1 MIKKL
6 NFILAFCLFAI
17 NANSQTVHLYRDTT
31 VHVTVAGQALANA
44 WAGGLNGAVFAEMD
58 LNGDNIMDLIAYCSA
73 SNRIAP
79 FINLGVYKKSSY
91 VYAPEY
97 ISRFPNGLE
106 GWIRTYD
113 YDGDGDLDLFSYEN
127 AGINCYR
134 NDFNSQNGLH
144 FSLVTNQLT
153 THYGSFSTNIYVSRV
168 NVPALSD
175 VDNDGDMDVLA
186 FSISGSWVEYHKNYS
201 MDSTGNASGYLFYNI
216 PQCWGYFALNSGYNS
231 AELPPVLPGCPL
243 LPANPIRN
251 NMDVDAVKLSTIQQE
266 KRHSGSVLLA
276 ADLDGDG
283 DKDVLNGDVLSPNV
297 LYVENCGNLDSAYMC
312 SQDSVFPAYDQSVL
326 LRDVAAPY
334 YFDGN
339 NDGIKDFIASNFFD
353 TGEDYNNI
361 QFFNNTTN
369 NITNVF
375 HHTTDRWLVDQMIEV
390 GTSAHPVFFDVN
402 NDGKDDLLIGND
414 YRSDANV
421 LTGKIAYY
429 LNVSSGSNK
438 EYSFI
443 TDDFASLSTTG
454 LLGIAPTFGDL
465 DGDGDKDM
473 LVGESDGNLM
483 YYQQV
488 STGNFT
494 FSQANYQNINVGDNS
509 SPQLVDV
516 NKDGL
521 LDLVIGE
528 RVGNLNYYQNTGSAS
543 SPVFTLISAN
553 WGGVNVK
560 KWNSYAGL
568 SNPLVF
574 DNGAGTELLVGSLS
588 GYIYHFNNIDGNLTG
603 NFNLVDSM
611 YQNIFEPQH
620 CSLAMNDVDGDGKYD
635 LVVGNQNGGVV
646 LYTQNTA
653 LGLNDNS
660 QSPDLFFTLFPNPV
674 NDRLF
679 VKFEGFKSTEKT
691 ELSVRNIL
699 GQEILHQRITSGN
712 ISLNTSTLP
721 AGSYICIISGN
732 GKYYTEKFI
741 KQ

>member
-1 MIKKL
+1 MFKRIYL
-6 NFILAFCLFAI
+6 VVIMCCFAFIA
-17 NANSQTVHLYRDTT
+17 NAQTVHLYRDTT
-31 VHVTVAGQALANA
+31 VHITVAGQTLANA

-58 LNGDNIMDLIAYCSA
+58 LNGDNIMDIIAYCSA

-79 FINLGVYKKSSY
+79 FINQGIYKKSSY
-91 VYAPEY
+91 IYAPEY
-97 ISRFPNGLE
+97 VSRFPAELE

-113 YDGDGDLDLFSYEN
+113 YDGDGDLDLFSYVN
-127 AGINCYR
+127 AGISCYR
-134 NDFNSQNGLH
+134 NDYNAQNGLH
-144 FSLVTNQLT
+144 FTLITNQLT
-153 THYGSFSTNIYVSRV
+153 THYGTFPTNIYVSRV

-201 MDSTGNASGYLFYNI
+201 MDSTGNAAGFLFYNI
-216 PQCWGYFALNSGYNS
+216 PQCWGYFALKSGYN
-231 AELPPVLPGCPL
+231 AADLPPVLPACPL

-251 NMDVDAVKLSTIQQE
+251 NIDVDAVELSSTISE

-276 ADLDGDG
+276 ADFDGDG

-297 LYVENCGNLDSAYMC
+297 LYINNCGNLDSAYMC
-312 SQDSVFPAYDQSVL
+312 LQDSAFPSYDQSVL

-339 NDGIKDFIASNFFD
+339 NDGNKDFIASNFFD
-353 TGEDYNNI
+353 TGEDYTNI
-361 QFFNNTTN
+361 KFYANTTN
-369 NITNVF
+369 NTTNVF
-375 HHTTDRWLVDQMIEV
+375 HHNTDRWLIDQMIEV

-421 LTGKIAYY
+421 LTGKISYY
-429 LNVSSGSNK
+429 LNVSSGANK
-438 EYSFI
+438 EFSFI
-443 TDDFASLSTTG
+443 TDDFASLSAFG
-454 LLGIAPTFGDL
+454 LLAIAPTFGDL

-473 LVGESDGNLM
+473 LVGESSGNLILFL
-483 YYQQV
+483 QT
-488 STGNFT
+488 STGNF
-494 FSQANYQNINVGDNS
+494 SLGQVNYQGINVGYNS
-509 SPQLVDV
+509 APQLVDV

-521 LDLVIGE
+521 LDLVVGE
-528 RVGNLNYYQNTGSAS
+528 RTGNLNYYENTGTASA
-543 SPVFTLISAN
+543 PIFTLVSTT

-574 DNGAGTELLVGSLS
+574 DNGTGTELLVGSLS
-588 GYIYHFNNIDGNLTG
+588 GYIYHYNNIDGNLTG
-603 NFNLVDSM
+603 AFTLVDSM

-620 CSLAMNDVDGDGKYD
+620 ASIAMDDIDGDSKYD

-646 LYTQNTA
+646 LYTQNSA
-653 LGLNDNS
+653 LSLNENNL
-660 QSPDLFFTLFPNPV
+660 SPELYFNLYPNPV
-674 NDRLF
+674 SDMMF
-679 VKFEGFKSTEKT
+679 IKFEGYNAAKNAVLTIK
-691 ELSVRNIL
+691 NIL
-699 GQEILHQRITSGN
+699 GQEILHQRITSVN
-712 ISLNTSTLP
+712 VSLNTTKLP
-721 AGSYICIISGN
+721 KGAYICIISGE

>member
-1 MIKKL
+1 MFKRIYL
-6 NFILAFCLFAI
+6 VVIMCCFAFIA
-17 NANSQTVHLYRDTT
+17 NAQTVHLYRDTT
-31 VHVTVAGQALANA
+31 VHITVAGQTLANA

-58 LNGDNIMDLIAYCSA
+58 LNGDNIMDLVAYCSA

-79 FINLGVYKKSSY
+79 FINLGIYKKASY
-91 VYAPEY
+91 VYAPEFV
-97 ISRFPNGLE
+97 SRFPSELE

-113 YDGDGDLDLFSYEN
+113 YDGDGDLDLFSYVN
-127 AGINCYR
+127 AGISCYR
-134 NDFNSQNGLH
+134 NDYNVQNGLH
-144 FSLVTNQLT
+144 FTLVTNQLT

-168 NVPALSD
+168 NVPALVD

-201 MDSTGNASGYLFYNI
+201 MDSTGNAAGFLFYNI
-216 PQCWGYFALNSGYNS
+216 PQCWGYFALKSGYN
-231 AELPPVLPGCPL
+231 AADLPPVLPACPL

-251 NMDVDAVKLSTIQQE
+251 NSDVAAVELSNSVNE

-283 DKDVLNGDVLSPNV
+283 DKDILNGDVLSPNV
-297 LYVENCGNLDSAYMC
+297 LYVNNCGNLDSAYMC
-312 SQDSVFPAYDQSVL
+312 LQDSAFPSYNQSVL

-339 NDGIKDFIASNFFD
+339 NDGNKDFIASNFFD
-353 TGEDYNNI
+353 TGEDFNNI
-361 QFFNNTTN
+361 KFYSNTTN
-369 NITNVF
+369 NVTNIF
-375 HHTTDRWLVDQMIEV
+375 HHLTNRWLVDEMLEV

-414 YRSDANV
+414 YRSDANI

-429 LNVSSGSNK
+429 MNVSSGSSK
-438 EYSFI
+438 EYTFI

-454 LLGIAPTFGDL
+454 LLAVSPTFGDL

-473 LVGESDGNLM
+473 LIGESSGNLI
-483 YYQQV
+483 YYQQISV
-488 STGNFT
+488 GNF
-494 FSQANYQNINVGDNS
+494 SLAQVNYQSINVGYNS
-509 SPQLVDV
+509 TPQLVDV

-521 LDLVIGE
+521 IDLVVGE
-528 RVGNLNYYQNTGSAS
+528 RTGNLNYYQNTGTMTA
-543 SPVFTLISAN
+543 PVFTLSSTN

-574 DNGAGTELLVGSLS
+574 DNGTGTELLVGSLS
-588 GYIYHFNNIDGNLTG
+588 GYIYHYNNIDGNLTG
-603 NFNLVDSM
+603 NFTLVDSM
-611 YQNIFEPQH
+611 FQNIFEPQH
-620 CSLAMNDVDGDGKYD
+620 VSIAMGDVDVDGKYD

-646 LYTQNTA
+646 LYTQNTSI
-653 LGLNDNS
+653 GLIDHITTS
-660 QSPDLFFTLFPNPV
+660 DLYFTLFPNPV
-674 NDRLF
+674 KDKLF
-679 VKFEGFKSTEKT
+679 VKFEAFKASEKT

-699 GQEILHQRITSGN
+699 GQEILHQRITSEN
-712 ISLNTSTLP
+712 ISLNTSGLP
-721 AGSYICIISGN
+721 SGSYVCILSSN
-732 GKYYTEKFI
+732 GMYFTEKFI

>member
-6 NFILAFCLFAI
+6 NFILAFCFFAI
-17 NANSQTVHLYRDTT
+17 KANSQTVHLYRDTT

-58 LNGDNIMDLIAYCSA
+58 LNGDNIMDIIAYCSA

-79 FINLGVYKKSSY
+79 FINLGIYKKSSY
-91 VYAPEY
+91 VYSPEY
-97 ISRFPNGLE
+97 ISRFPSNLE

-113 YDGDGDLDLFSYEN
+113 YDSDGDLDLFSYEN

-134 NDFNSQNGLH
+134 NDFNSLTGLH
-144 FSLVTNQLT
+144 FSFVTNQLM
-153 THYGSFSTNIYVSRV
+153 THYGTFPTNIYVSRV

-201 MDSTGNASGYLFYNI
+201 LDSTGNASGFLFYNI
-216 PQCWGYFALNSGYNS
+216 PQCWGYFALSNGYNS
-231 AELPPVLPGCPL
+231 AALPPVLPACPL

-251 NMDVDAVKLSTIQQE
+251 NFDVEAVELSFAQQE
-266 KRHSGSVLLA
+266 KRHSGSVLLV
-276 ADLDGDG
+276 ADLDGDD

-297 LYVENCGNLDSAYMC
+297 LYINNCGTQDSAYMC
-312 SQDSVFPAYDQSVL
+312 LQDSAFPIYDQSVL

-339 NDGIKDFIASNFFD
+339 NDGNKDFIASNFFD

-361 QFFNNTTN
+361 EFFNNTTN

-375 HHTTDRWLVDQMIEV
+375 HHTTDRWLIDQMIEV
-390 GTSAHPVFFDVN
+390 GTAAHPVFFDVN

-494 FSQANYQNINVGDNS
+494 LSQVNYQGINVGDNA

-521 LDLVIGE
+521 LDLVVGE
-528 RVGNLNYYQNTGSAS
+528 RVGNLNYYQNTGTTSV
-543 SPVFTLISAN
+543 PVFTLISAN

-588 GYIYHFNNIDGNLTG
+588 GYIYHYNNIDGNLTG

-620 CSLAMNDVDGDGKYD
+620 CSLAMNDVDGDGKFD

-646 LYTQNTA
+646 LYSQNIA
-653 LGLNDNS
+653 LGMNDNNHS
-660 QSPDLFFTLFPNPV
+660 QELFFTLYPNPV
-674 NDRLF
+674 GDKLF
-679 VKFEGFKSTEKT
+679 VKFEAFKATEKT

-699 GQEILHQRITSGN
+699 GQELLHQRITSGN
-712 ISLNTSTLP
+712 LSLNTSSLS
-721 AGSYICIISGN
+721 AGSYICTLSAN

>member
-1 MIKKL
+1 MLKKL
-6 NFILAFCLFAI
+6 YLFLAICLFAV
-17 NANSQTVHLYRDTT
+17 NANAQTVHLYRDTT
-31 VHVTVAGQALANA
+31 VHVTVAGQTLANA

-58 LNGDNIMDLIAYCSA
+58 LNGDNKMDIIAYCSA

-79 FINLGVYKKSSY
+79 FINLGIYKKSSY

-97 ISRFPNGLE
+97 VSRFPINLE

-134 NDFNSQNGLH
+134 NDYNSQTGLH
-144 FSLVTNQLT
+144 FTLITNQLT
-153 THYGSFSTNIYVSRV
+153 THYGTFPTNIYVSRV

-201 MDSTGNASGYLFYNI
+201 LDSTGNATGFLFYNI
-216 PQCWGYFALNSGYNS
+216 PQCWGYFALSNAYNS
-231 AELPPVLPGCPL
+231 AALPPVLPACPL

-251 NMDVDAVKLSTIQQE
+251 NFDVDAVEVSTELQE

-297 LYVENCGNLDSAYMC
+297 LYVQNCGNLDSAYMC
-312 SQDSVFPAYDQSVL
+312 VQDSAFPSYDQSVL

-339 NDGIKDFIASNFFD
+339 NDGFKDFISSNFFD
-353 TGEDYNNI
+353 SGEDFNNIKYYNNI
-361 QFFNNTTN
+361 TN

-375 HHTTDRWLVDQMIEV
+375 HHSSDRWLVDQMVEV
-390 GTSAHPVFFDVN
+390 GTGAHPVFFDVN

-429 LNVSSGSNK
+429 MNVSSGSNK
-438 EYSFI
+438 EYTFI
-443 TDDFASLSTTG
+443 TDDFASLSSTG
-454 LLGIAPTFGDL
+454 LIGIAPTFGDL

-473 LVGESDGNLM
+473 LIGESDGNLM

-494 FSQANYQNINVGDNS
+494 LAQVNYQSINVGDNA

-516 NKDGL
+516 NGDGL

-528 RVGNLNYYQNTGSAS
+528 RVGNLNYYENTGTAS
-543 SPVFTLISAN
+543 NPVFTLVSIN

-574 DNGAGTELLVGSLS
+574 NNGNGTEMLVGSLS
-588 GYIYHFNNIDGNLTG
+588 GYIYHYNNIDGNLTG
-603 NFNLVDSM
+603 PFNLVDSM

-620 CSLAMNDVDGDGKYD
+620 CSLAMNDVDGDGKFD

-646 LYTQNTA
+646 LYSQNSV
-653 LGLNDNS
+653 LGLNDNN
-660 QSPDLFFTLFPNPV
+660 QATDLFFTLYPNPV
-674 NDRLF
+674 NDKLF
-679 VKFEGFKSTEKT
+679 VMFEGFNTNEKV
-691 ELSVRNIL
+691 ELSVRNII

-712 ISLNTSTLP
+712 ISLNTSKLS
-721 AGSYICIISGN
+721 AGSYICVLSSN